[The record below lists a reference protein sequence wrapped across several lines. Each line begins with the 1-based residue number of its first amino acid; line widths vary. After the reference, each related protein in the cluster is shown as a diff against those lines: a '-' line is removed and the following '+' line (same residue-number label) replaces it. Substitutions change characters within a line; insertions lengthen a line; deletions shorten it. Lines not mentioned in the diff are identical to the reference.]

1 MKSNRLNPIDGS
13 VLVLA
18 LLCVLGFAATKAGHA
33 GVNNVIEG
41 SSKVAIEVFITG
53 LKTRDLDLFKVG
65 EKTAITVRNQPLT
78 PKMTIAKVE
87 HNQKQTSFL
96 TPDGKKVLA
105 YPDPANA
112 IAQDFLVTVV
122 DSEAPKTEDGYVVR
136 GQKIKIGN
144 QIELEGFKYR
154 VQGVVV
160 DIRPEP

>member
-1 MKSNRLNPIDGS
+1 MKSNRLNPIDAA

-18 LLCVLGFAATKAGHA
+18 LFCGLGFAAAKAGHA
-33 GVNNVIEG
+33 GVNKVIEG

-53 LKTRDLDLFKVG
+53 LKTRDLELFKVG

-87 HNQKQTSFL
+87 HNQKQISFL
-96 TPDGKKVLA
+96 SADGKKVVA

-112 IAQDFLVTVV
+112 NAHDFLVTVV
-122 DSEAPKTEDGYVVR
+122 DTEAPKTEDGFVVR

-154 VQGVVV
+154 AQGVVV